1 MANDEWAGFED
12 PKKDEQVIP
21 DTPET
26 EIQTE
31 NKQQQE
37 ETEEWAGFEEL
48 DKPEMPVE
56 EQRDHPQI
64 EPEKIEE
71 IEVK

>member
-1 MANDEWAGFED
+1 VANDEWAGFED
-12 PKKDEQVIP
+12 PKKDEQKIP

-37 ETEEWAGFEEL
+37 EKTEEWAGFE
-48 DKPEMPVE
+48 D
-56 EQRDHPQI
+56 
-64 EPEKIEE
+64 
-71 IEVK
+71 